1 MRALVLGAWDFF
13 TGLGLSG
20 LELDLACGAALALAF
35 LAVTPVLG
43 RTVGLLMDTVMKG
56 LAAAVGRRTAY
67 WIANYATFPGVVLH
81 ELSHAAGA
89 KVSGAKV
96 ESVRLFDP
104 DGQSLGCVRFT
115 CRGKR
120 RRDMAFQRALA
131 SCAPVIGGIVSISLF
146 RAAAAW
152 GRGYAPLEILAW
164 YSAFSMACHMD
175 MSGQDMKNYLKGC
188 VWLFP
193 YAAVLFLV
201 IAYYIGHGAR

>member
-1 MRALVLGAWDFF
+1 MRAPVLWTWDFF
-13 TGLGLSG
+13 TGLGLDG
-20 LELDLACGAALALAF
+20 LKLDLACGAALAAAF
-35 LAVTPVLG
+35 LAAVPVLG
-43 RTVGLLMDTVMKG
+43 RIVGLLTDTVMKG
-56 LAAAVGRRTAY
+56 LSAAVGRRTAY

-89 KVSGAKV
+89 KLSGAKV
-96 ESVRLFDP
+96 ESMRLFDP

-131 SCAPVIGGIVSISLF
+131 SCAPVIGGVLFILLF

-175 MSGQDMKNYLKGC
+175 MSGQDMKNYMKGC
-188 VWLFP
+188 AWMFP
-193 YAAVLFLV
+193 YAAAVFLV
-201 IAYYIGHGAR
+201 FAYYIGHGAR